1 MVGRDRFDEV
11 RHHVIGQQ
19 QHRDEI
25 EEALAGLA

>member
-11 RHHVIGQQ
+11 RHVIGQ

-25 EEALAGLA
+25 EEALAGLV